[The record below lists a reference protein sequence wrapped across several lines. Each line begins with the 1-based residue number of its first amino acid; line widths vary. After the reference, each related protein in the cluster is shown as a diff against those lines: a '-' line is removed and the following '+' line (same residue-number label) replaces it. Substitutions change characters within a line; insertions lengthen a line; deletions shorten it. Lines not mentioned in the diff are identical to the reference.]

1 MPHAIT
7 LVDALKRLL
16 KAKGITY
23 GELAGRIDM
32 SEATVKRMF
41 SQKNFTLQR
50 LDQVLAASGIE
61 FDELSRSTND
71 QAAMISTLTMAQEK
85 EIINDPKLLVV
96 AVSVMNQI
104 SVEQIVRQYTLTE
117 AEVVRCLTRLDRI
130 GILEL
135 LPNNRVKLL
144 ISRTFSWISNGP
156 LQTYFREQA
165 YSDFLDSRFD
175 GRNELMRLVN
185 VMLSKQSTAAL
196 LERLQQVAAEFA
208 LQHQHDSRLPYEQRD
223 ALSIL
228 VAARPWL
235 PQAFKAMLREPTNL

>member
-50 LDQVLAASGIE
+50 LDQILVASGIE

-71 QAAMISTLTMAQEK
+71 QAAMISTLTMAQER

-96 AVSVMNQI
+96 ALS
-104 SVEQIVRQYTLTE
+104 E
-117 AEVVRCLTRLDRI
+117 AEVVRCLTRLDKI

-165 YSDFLDSRFD
+165 YGDFLDSRFD

-208 LQHQHDSRLPYEQRD
+208 LQHQHDTRLPYEQKH
-223 ALSIL
+223 ALSIM